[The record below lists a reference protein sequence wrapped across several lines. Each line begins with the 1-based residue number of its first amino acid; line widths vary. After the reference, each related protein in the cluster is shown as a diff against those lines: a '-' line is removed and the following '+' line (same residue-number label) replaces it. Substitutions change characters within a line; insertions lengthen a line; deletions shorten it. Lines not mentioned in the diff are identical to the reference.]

1 MGSIASLRGKLV
13 AVDTSP
19 FIYFIEE
26 RPKYVPFVDP
36 FFEAVDRGEIRV
48 ITSVLT
54 LTEVLV
60 LPLRLKDQRL
70 VERYSRILLQADNI
84 FSSEVSTAIATRA
97 ADLRSAHRLRTP
109 DAIQLATA
117 IDQGADA
124 FVTND
129 VGFAKTAGVEI
140 LMVEEL
146 AGIV

>member
-1 MGSIASLRGKLV
+1 MSLRGKLV

-26 RPKYVPFVDP
+26 HPKYVPFVDP
-36 FFEAVDRGEIRV
+36 FFEAVDRDEIRV

-97 ADLRSAHRLRTP
+97 ADLRAAHRLRTP

-124 FVTND
+124 FLTND
-129 VGFAKTAGVEI
+129 VALAKAAGIEI